1 MLTYLS
7 ADWVY
12 PVVSPPLAHGVIGVT
27 PDGTI
32 KEILTSQEASDK
44 NIPDLIHY
52 KGILVPGF
60 VNTHCHL
67 ELSHLK
73 GKIAQHTG
81 LPEFVEQVI
90 RQRNLSEA
98 EVVQAMTTADE
109 DMYRSGIAAVG
120 DISNQLISREVKITS
135 KITYHTFIEV
145 LGFNP
150 SRAAFILEAAL
161 KLQKDFYPLKASVVP
176 HAPYS
181 VSSELFTELAN
192 YALTH
197 ENLGS
202 IHNQETEEETLFF
215 KDKTGA
221 FLKLYQ
227 FLGVDISFFKPSGQS
242 SLQTVLPLLSPQK
255 TLLVH
260 NTVSSIADV
269 GFAEAMHQDLYW
281 CLCPNAN
288 LYIENRLPNIKMLMK
303 AGVKLTLGTDSLASN
318 HSLNIL
324 NEMKTLQEQEKMEFS
339 DLLTWAT
346 YNGAKFLGIANQ
358 FGSLEVDK
366 RPGINLIHALKE
378 GLWIEDSSVTRLY

>member
-12 PVVSPPLAHGVIGVT
+12 PVVSPPLAHGVIGVM

-44 NIPDLIHY
+44 KIPDLIHY

-109 DMYRSGIAAVG
+109 EMYRSGIAAVG

-150 SRAAFILEAAL
+150 SRAAFILEAAV
-161 KLQKDFYPLKASVVP
+161 KLQKDFHPLKASVVP

-192 YALTH
+192 YALTN

-221 FLKLYQ
+221 FLKLYN

-269 GFAEAMHQDLYW
+269 EFAEAMHQNLYW

-324 NEMKTLQEQEKMEFS
+324 DEMKTLQEQEKIEFS
-339 DLLTWAT
+339 ALLTWAT

>member
-7 ADWVY
+7 ANWVY
-12 PVVSPPLAHGVIGVT
+12 PVVSPPLARGVIGVT

-32 KEILTSQEASDK
+32 KEIFTSQEANHK
-44 NIPDLIHY
+44 NIQNIIIH
-52 KGILVPGF
+52 KGILTPGF

-73 GKIAQHTG
+73 GKIAQYTG

-90 RQRNLSEA
+90 RQRNLSEE
-98 EVVQAMTTADE
+98 EVLQAMKAADE
-109 DMYRSGIAAVG
+109 GMYQDGIAAVG
-120 DISNQLISREVKITS
+120 DISNQLISREIKLASPI
-135 KITYHTFIEV
+135 KYHTFIEI

-150 SRAAFILEAAL
+150 SRASSILESAL
-161 KLQKDFYPLKASVVP
+161 NLKKDFNPLKASIVP

-181 VSSELFTELAN
+181 VSTELFKELAN

-215 KDKTGA
+215 KDKSGA

-227 FLGVDISFFKPSGQS
+227 FLGLDISFFTPSGQS
-242 SLQTVLPLLSPQK
+242 SLQTILPLLSPQK

-260 NTVSSIADV
+260 NTVSSLADV
-269 GFAEAMHQDLYW
+269 EFAEATHQNLYW

-288 LYIENRLPNIKMLMK
+288 LYIENRLPDVRKLMK

-318 HSLNIL
+318 HSLNIMD
-324 NEMKTLQEQEKMEFS
+324 EMRTLQQQQKIEFS

-346 YNGAKFLGIANQ
+346 INGAEFLGINDQ
-358 FGSLEVDK
+358 LGSLEIGK
-366 RPGINLIHALKE
+366 KPGINLINSLKE
-378 GLWIEDSSVTRLY
+378 ELWIDSCSVTRLF